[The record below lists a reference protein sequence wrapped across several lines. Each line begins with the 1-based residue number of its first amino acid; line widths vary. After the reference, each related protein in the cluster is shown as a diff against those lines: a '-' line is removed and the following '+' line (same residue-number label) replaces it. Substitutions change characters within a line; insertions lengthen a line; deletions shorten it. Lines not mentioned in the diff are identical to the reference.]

1 MGIPSLMILCASLV
15 SFSLT
20 QNSDV
25 PRRCVIIQDKQKLSL
40 PRVVPSFLTTE
51 DKGTCRTPGA
61 LFTDRQALRCGN
73 TDVFIKPECVCSF
86 YNVHEAKYH
95 SHTAC
100 PRGQTSDDVTKL
112 RCPDCKRYSFDNKG
126 PCTNGGNLT
135 CKGDEVA
142 PMITCDCPSGFSG
155 MFCENEMIKVT
166 RICDRTESSS
176 HPNLNNCD
184 ITKKECLTYS
194 ENKRY
199 VFKCNETSTK
209 EEKPGSLPLCREVE
223 IILRRVT
230 TTTEA
235 NNPSDQNSASTRFTS
250 RAETVTSCP
259 ILSILTGLVLKSLL

>member
-51 DKGTCRTPGA
+51 DKGTCRTP
-61 LFTDRQALRCGN
+61 DRQALRCGN